1 MTTSISSHAIV
12 DLDSDNLDDIWEE
25 RFNAQAVLP
34 GDDEDGDGKTNLEEC
49 LGGTDPFDPN
59 SCHNVGDYRSADPTN
74 AELTFNTVDG
84 KIYQIQISQDNPT
97 GPYANYGSPIHGTG
111 APVTVSLSSLTNS
124 VLSGSANHEIWVNVG
139 GTEIPDLTG
148 GTNYPASPD
157 GVTALSELRTPS
169 NVDNSY
175 GGRVSGFIKPPATG
189 SYTFYIA
196 ARHAGEFHL
205 STDASP
211 ANLALVGSVDA
222 DGVDPENWTA
232 TTGQSGSVNLT
243 GGASYYFEILHKHGS
258 DEDHCAVG
266 WEGPGLPAGIQV
278 VDGVYL
284 CPADYIEP
292 SPVDKVIKYAFEEGS
307 GTTAADSIG
316 TNNEG
321 TLAGGASWTAPDG
334 GVIGGA
340 IDLDGT
346 NDQVEIDD
354 SSEINSGGPWHART
368 VALWFKADNPSSPN
382 KQVIYE
388 EGGQA
393 RGFNIYLDSGQLYV
407 GGWNNSENGWAAT
420 FHNTA
425 LTDTGWHHVILE
437 LNTTAGGTTVT
448 ANGFKAYLDGNEF
461 GSGDGAPINNHTGDI
476 AIGAKRQD
484 TEYHDGDSQGDGDHF
499 AGCVDEFC
507 LWNRALA
514 PAEIAGF
521 SSVSPAPIGGERHFF
536 RIAVGDGDQDGDT
549 LSDYAEKLMAGEL
562 SFNPY
567 KSTSTNSGSD
577 DLTTVTNALG
587 ATSETVDVAAA
598 DPSAYED
605 PRSESQ
611 VLASLPAAN
620 AARDA
625 GRFRV
630 KRTGGLQPLNVSYSL
645 TGVPVPDESAG
656 PGDYSEEDSNGGAL
670 AGVINI
676 GFGQLCA
683 DVVIDPVLDTQH
695 EFPEHVRCTLVDEA
709 AYDLGSQTFADV
721 MIYDA
726 RDIPSQEILFVAA
739 SEPETG
745 AIAPQGSAVVSGK
758 MKGTKDFM
766 SLNTI
771 ISAGFS
777 SPQDDSH
784 IHQANPGPAKGPIVY
799 EITTIPGAD
808 SDPLL
813 GEIGPDYPYPIE
825 AANGKSSRSQI
836 DGFFNQ
842 NGADPMYLNWHTVTN
857 GGGELWA
864 FFSEANGSIDPPIHP
879 PMPGHTFLT
888 GDALEREIYRFL
900 NQATFGATDV
910 EVQAIKSAIETERV
924 GNPTYSRIEEFEK
937 WIDAQLLLDQTYLL
951 DYALAVKNQEW
962 YLRDY
967 FNPDDWWAEAEFP
980 DTPTHPKDASI
991 RIGPNGYPGQDN
1003 SNPPDGDFTDPEDY
1017 QPITQTYTVAP
1028 IPPIAPSNDANAP
1041 LSMPLPTT
1049 WPGIDRSN
1057 PDPFQ
1062 WIPSADYPLSS
1073 SRRAWGEDND
1083 NNDKDGGGNPLIAR
1097 QRWTGTQWANNSYDR
1112 WAKRDFGRPNER
1124 NRFLVHWMM
1133 HANAHDQLRQK
1144 MGYALQQI
1152 CVVANTLTVI
1162 QDRDLGMANYQD
1174 QLNRMAFGKYRDV
1187 IDWIMISPQM
1197 GHWLSSIKNQKAFD
1211 IDGDGEFDVYP
1222 DENLAREVMQLFT
1235 CGLFLL
1241 HPDGSLALDSNNGLP
1256 QSTYNNFHI
1265 TELSRIITGHSYS
1278 RYNNGNNNTRHER
1291 FDQVLANNTFTRN
1304 DGNQRMD
1311 HTFLYPMKMFGEYH
1325 DTDPKTILGDFAVD
1339 NTSLLPDETAV
1350 GDADMKDALDWL
1362 AGIPGDGQPDFDQ
1375 VNSHQS
1381 TAPFIA
1387 RRLIQ
1392 RFVSSNPSSAYVER
1406 VTEAF
1411 RDGYDGNQNGTPDA
1425 PNTGEGDL
1433 LSAIKAILLDH
1444 EARDPAA
1451 ATQTF
1456 GLKKS
1461 PYEAYVHL
1469 IRGFDAH
1476 SQTPLKPLDGSEP
1489 ATYQGNGDYNFGSNP
1504 YLYLQSYG
1512 YPASQIDNFRLN
1524 THYRYNNTDTQ
1535 LSMSPMNQPTVF
1547 NFYLP
1552 DYSPG
1557 GVIAASAL
1565 VAPEMMLANDASV
1578 YRNINYLYQIAQ
1590 NTAGESELDLINR
1603 DDAFMVT
1610 SGNANNNE
1618 RIRIDQFDIA
1628 NAIYPSPLPT
1638 DPDLATDRNGDGDFD
1653 DDESLADEILFDEI
1667 DRRLTGGLFKSLYPY
1682 DHSDDADTF
1691 DHDDNPA
1698 TPNRVRG
1705 PNPREAI
1712 IDFMTDAYGTGS
1724 TNNIRDKFRFG
1735 LYLYVTSPDYL
1746 VRQ

>member
-1 MTTSISSHAIV
+1 MGLSPAHAIV
-12 DLDSDNLDDIWEE
+12 DLDNDGLDDIWEE
-25 RFNAQAVLP
+25 FFNAQAVLP
-34 GDDEDGDGKTNLEEC
+34 GADEDGDGKTNLEEC
-49 LGGTDPFDPN
+49 LGGTDPFNPN
-59 SCHNVGDYRSADPTN
+59 SCHEVGAFDSPDADN
-74 AELTFNTVDG
+74 ANITFDTVDG
-84 KIYQIQISQDNPT
+84 KMYQVQISQGSPT
-97 GPYANYGSPIHGTG
+97 GPFANYGSPIYGTG
-111 APVTVSLSSLTNS
+111 DPVTVSLSSLTNS
-124 VLSGSANHEIWVNVG
+124 ALSGLAKHQIWTSIG
-139 GTEIPDLTG
+139 GTEVADLTG
-148 GTNYPASPD
+148 DPDYPGSPD
-157 GVTALSELRTPS
+157 GVTALGELRTPS

-175 GGRVSGFIKPPATG
+175 GGRISGYIKPPASG

-196 ARHAGEFHL
+196 ARHAGEFYL
-205 STDASP
+205 STNTSP
-211 ANLALVGSVDA
+211 GNLALLGSVDA
-222 DGVDPENWTA
+222 DGVDPQDWTA
-232 TTGQSGSVNLT
+232 TAAQSSTVSLT
-243 GGASYYFEILHKHGS
+243 GGANYYFEVLHKHDT
-258 DEDHCAVG
+258 DEDHCAVA
-266 WEGPGLPAGIQV
+266 WEGPGLPAGIQI
-278 VDGVYL
+278 VDGDYL
-284 CPADYIEP
+284 CFAESIEP

-307 GTTAADSIG
+307 GTTATDSIG
-316 TNNEG
+316 SANNG
-321 TLAGGASWTAPDG
+321 NLAGSISWTAPDG

-340 IDLDGT
+340 IDLNGT
-346 NDQVEIDD
+346 NSQVEIAD
-354 SSEINSGGPWHART
+354 SSEINEGGPWNART
-368 VALWFKADNPSSPN
+368 VALWFKADDPTSTN
-382 KQVIYE
+382 KQIIYE
-388 EGGQA
+388 EGGQT
-393 RGFNIYLDSGQLYV
+393 RGLNIYLHSGLLYV
-407 GGWNNSENGWAAT
+407 GGWNNSENGWAST
-420 FHNTA
+420 FHSTA
-425 LTDTGWHHVILE
+425 LNDTDWHHVILE
-437 LNTTAGGTTVT
+437 LNTPAGSSTVT
-448 ANGFKAYLDGNEF
+448 ANGFKAYLDGQEF
-461 GSGDGAPINNHTGDI
+461 GSGDGAPINTHTGDI

-484 TEYHDGDSQGDGDHF
+484 TEYHDGDSPGDGDRF

-521 SSVSPAPIGGERHFF
+521 SSTSPAPLGDERYFF
-536 RIAVGDGDQDGDT
+536 RISVGDDDQDGDS
-549 LSDYAEKLMAGEL
+549 LSDYAEKLMAGEHNF
-562 SFNPY
+562 SPY

-587 ATSETVDVAAA
+587 ATSEIVAVAATDNA
-598 DPSAYED
+598 AFED
-605 PRSESQ
+605 PRSENQ
-611 VLASLPAAN
+611 VLASVPIAS
-620 AARDA
+620 AARDT
-625 GRFRV
+625 GRFRIQ
-630 KRTGGLQPLNVSYSL
+630 RTGSLKPLAVNYILS
-645 TGVPVPDESAG
+645 GVPVPDESAG
-656 PGDYSEEDSNGGAL
+656 SGDYSEEDESGNTL
-670 AGVINI
+670 SGVVYLD
-676 GFGQLCA
+676 FGQLGA
-683 DVVIDPVLDTQH
+683 DIVIDPTLDTQH
-695 EFPEHVRCTLVDEA
+695 EFPEHVRCTLVDDTP
-709 AYDLGSQTFADV
+709 YNLGSQTFADV

-799 EITTIPGAD
+799 EITAIPGQD

-825 AANGKSSRSQI
+825 AANGMSARNQI

-842 NGADPMYLNWHTVTN
+842 NGANPMYLNWHTVTN

-864 FFSEANGSIDPPIHP
+864 FFTEANGSIDPPVHP
-879 PMPGHTFLT
+879 PMPDQTFLT
-888 GDALEREIYRFL
+888 GTNLEREIYRFL

-910 EVQAIKSAIETERV
+910 EVQAIKTAIETERLT
-924 GNPTYSRIEEFEK
+924 NPTYSRIEEFEN
-937 WIDAQLLLDQTYLL
+937 WIDAQILLDQTYLL
-951 DYALAVKNQEW
+951 DYALALKNQEW

-967 FNPDDWWAEAEFP
+967 FNPADWWAEAEFP
-980 DTPTHPKDASI
+980 DNPTHPKHASI
-991 RIGPNGYPGQDN
+991 VIGPNGYPGQDN

-1028 IPPIAPSNDANAP
+1028 IPPIAPSTDPAAP

-1073 SRRAWGEDND
+1073 NHRIWGDDND
-1083 NNDKDGGGNPLIAR
+1083 NRVLQTPR
-1097 QRWTGTQWANNSYDR
+1097 QRWTGSQWANNSYDR
-1112 WAKRDFGRPNER
+1112 WAKRDLARPNER
-1124 NRFLVHWMM
+1124 NRHLVHWMM
-1133 HANAHDQLRQK
+1133 HVNAHDQLRQK
-1144 MGYALQQI
+1144 MGFALQQI
-1152 CVVANTLTVI
+1152 CVVANTLTTI

-1211 IDGDGEFDVYP
+1211 LDGDGEFDVFP

-1265 TELSRIITGHSYS
+1265 TELSRIITGHGYG
-1278 RYNNGNNNTRHER
+1278 RYNTGNNSTRHQR
-1291 FDQVLANNTFTRN
+1291 FDEVTINNNFFQGDRN
-1304 DGNQRMD
+1304 SRMD

-1325 DTDPKTILGDFAVD
+1325 DTDPKTILGDKVID
-1339 NTSLLPDETAV
+1339 NTSLLPNETAV
-1350 GDADMKDALDWL
+1350 GNADMKDALDWL

-1375 VNSHQS
+1375 ANSHQS

-1392 RFVSSNPSSAYVER
+1392 RFVSSNPSPAYVER
-1406 VTEAF
+1406 VTQAF
-1411 RDGYDGNQNGTPDA
+1411 RDGYDGDQNGAPDA

-1433 LSAIKAILLDH
+1433 LSAIKAILLDY

-1461 PYEAYVHL
+1461 PYEAYIHI

-1476 SQTPLKPLDGSEP
+1476 SQTPIKPLDGSEP
-1489 ATYQGNGDYNFGSNP
+1489 ATYQGNGNYNVGSNP
-1504 YLYLQSYG
+1504 YLYLQTYG

-1524 THYRYNNTDTQ
+1524 TQYRYNNTDTA
-1535 LSMSPMNQPTVF
+1535 LSMTPMSQPTVF

-1578 YRNINYLYQIAQ
+1578 YRNINYFYTLAT
-1590 NTAGESELDLINR
+1590 NTAGESELDLVNVN
-1603 DDAFMVT
+1603 DAFMVT
-1610 SGNANNNE
+1610 SGNANNND
-1618 RIRIDQFDIA
+1618 RIRIDQNEIA
-1628 NAIYPSPLPT
+1628 NAIYPSPLPA
-1638 DPDLATDRNGDGDFD
+1638 DPNPGIDRNGDGNLNDS
-1653 DDESLADEILFDEI
+1653 ESLADEILFDEI

-1691 DHDDNPA
+1691 DHDDNPF
-1698 TPNRVRG
+1698 TPNRLRG

-1712 IDFMTDAYGTGS
+1712 IDFMTDSEGTSSGD
-1724 TNNIRDKFRFG
+1724 ILDKFRYG
-1735 LYLYVTSPDYL
+1735 LYLYVSSPDFL